1 LTSNSKTMES
11 ELVQFQE
18 GFADFAARHDLTDWE
33 GWWSPY
39 CEKIYRFVLDHV
51 LAEDIVLEIGAG
63 DLRLAL
69 RLAQK
74 ARRVYAVEVNPC
86 TLGAALAEIGH
97 DMPREL
103 IAICGNALDVPFP
116 PGVTVAVLL
125 MRHCQHFARYVVKL
139 REVGC
144 RRLITNARWG
154 MGVEVVDLSPGA
166 EFTAVK
172 SGWYA
177 CKCGAVGF
185 VTPADISTWTEG
197 PTVEVEQCPRCMGDK

>member
-1 LTSNSKTMES
+1 ME
-11 ELVQFQE
+11 VQFQE

-39 CEKIYRFVLDHV
+39 SEEIYRFVLDHV
-51 LAEDIVLEIGAG
+51 LAEDTVLEIGAG

-69 RLAQK
+69 RLAQRV
-74 ARRVYAVEVNPC
+74 RRVYAVEVNPC
-86 TLGAALAEIGH
+86 ILGAALAEIGH
-97 DMPREL
+97 NMPRQL
-103 IAICGNALDVPFP
+103 IAICGNALDIPFP

-125 MRHCQHFARYVVKL
+125 MRHCQHFARYVEKL
-139 REVGC
+139 REIGC

-154 MGVEVVDLSPGA
+154 MDVEVVDLSPGE
-166 EFTAVK
+166 EFAAVE

-185 VTPADISTWTEG
+185 VIPADISAWMEEG
-197 PTVEVEQCPRCMGDK
+197 PAVEVEQCPRCRGDRGGVR

>member
-1 LTSNSKTMES
+1 ME
-11 ELVQFQE
+11 EERVQFQE

-39 CEKIYRFVLDHV
+39 SEKIYRFVLDHV
-51 LAEDIVLEIGAG
+51 LAEDTVLEIGAG

-69 RLAQK
+69 RLAERVQ
-74 ARRVYAVEVNPC
+74 RVYAIEVNPC
-86 TLGAALAEIGH
+86 ILGAALAKIGH

-103 IAICGNALDVPFP
+103 IAICGNALDIPFP
-116 PGVTVAVLL
+116 SGVTVAVLL
-125 MRHCQHFARYVVKL
+125 MRHCRHFARYVAKL

-154 MGVEVVDLSPGA
+154 MGVEVVDLSPSEDFA
-166 EFTAVK
+166 AVEA
-172 SGWYA
+172 GWYA

-185 VTPADISTWTEG
+185 VAPADISTWVEEPEG
-197 PTVEVEQCPRCMGDK
+197 PAIEVEQCPRCMSEC